1 MMLIPRPEGKNMSFV
16 RDLKVAA
23 ASLIRT
29 PGLAI
34 AVVLTLALGIGANAA
49 IFTLVRGVLLKP
61 LVNRDEDRL
70 VYLRQSA
77 AGIGVENAAF
87 SVPELQDL
95 RTSVKTLSAFGDF
108 SAMNFTMIG
117 LGEPRSIQGGVV
129 GGTYFDVMGLHPVLG
144 RLIGPQDDGPTAPG
158 VVVLTY
164 RFWST
169 ALHKDPS
176 VLGKTVRLG
185 SIGDRT
191 ATVIG
196 VLEPCVPYP
205 QDTEIISNI
214 VTSPHHLSA
223 TMVTGRIHR
232 MTELFGRL
240 APGATLDQ
248 ARAELS
254 SVYTAMK
261 KDHPEAYAQE
271 SNFQIGARLLRDEI
285 TSGAR
290 TVLLVLL
297 AASALV
303 FIIAC
308 SNVANLI
315 LARTVRREGELSV
328 RVALGASRGA
338 LRRMLLAESLLLC
351 GAGAAIGVLSA
362 QPMVAVLARYASRFS
377 IRALDFKVDSSLL
390 WVGAALAIV
399 AAVIL
404 AFVPRLPSSS
414 GTSSS
419 GSSSGT
425 RGGLSLSSGSA
436 RITGSTSRRQRI
448 FVVTQIAASF
458 VLLAGASTLI
468 TTLIAL
474 QRTQTGLDT
483 QHVLAIDVPA
493 MSDGKT
499 PQQVAGFYKEAIR
512 RIDALPGVTETAFGD
527 VVPWRD
533 GSFGSLQ
540 FSGDGHAHATGV
552 EDPRAQSRSISP
564 GFFAAL
570 GVPIIAGRDF
580 NALDDNNDNDKNQE
594 PVVIV
599 SQTLAQRMF
608 PNQDAINR
616 HVYWTDPVLQFF
628 GGTDLEKARLL
639 APHRIIGVTA
649 DIDDL
654 HVVPEP
660 TVTIYSPF
668 DEGALFGGR
677 LFIHTAANPYSLVPS
692 VTRIIRDMSAEQ
704 PVERATTLADVRAE
718 VLTPDR
724 LNSLVFGVFAV
735 VALLIAVVG
744 VAGVLAFS
752 VSARTREFG
761 IRLALGSEP
770 QQLLKGVIAE
780 GTVMAAAG
788 VLAGAAFGFV
798 LARLA
803 GKYFLDVKM
812 PGALPVFVSA
822 FVLMAVAVIASVLPA
837 ARAARVDIMQA
848 LRSE

>member
-1 MMLIPRPEGKNMSFV
+1 VLASPVLTQQRDGVNNMSFI
-16 RDLKVAA
+16 RDLRVGVH
-23 ASLIRT
+23 SLIHT

-34 AVVLTLALGIGANAA
+34 TVILTLALGIGANAA

-70 VYLRQSA
+70 IYVRQSA
-77 AGIGVENAAF
+77 PGIGDENATF
-87 SVPELQDL
+87 SVPEIEDL
-95 RTSVKTLSAFGDF
+95 RSSVKSLSAFGDF
-108 SAMNFTMIG
+108 STIGFTMIG
-117 LGEPRSIQGGVV
+117 LGEPRSIRGGVV

-144 RLIGPQDDGPTAPG
+144 RLIGPQDDGPKAAG

-169 ALHKDPS
+169 TLHKDPT
-176 VLGKTVRLG
+176 VIGKAVRLG
-185 SIGDRT
+185 SIGDRS

-205 QDTEIISNI
+205 QDTEIIANV

-240 APGATLDQ
+240 APGATLEQ
-248 ARAELS
+248 ARAELRRAYS
-254 SVYTAMK
+254 AMK

-271 SNFQIGARLLRDEI
+271 ANFQIGAKLLRDQI

-297 AASALV
+297 AASGLV

-315 LARTVRREGELSV
+315 LARTIRREGELAV
-328 RVALGASRGA
+328 RVALGASRAA

-351 GAGAAIGVLSA
+351 GVGAAVGVMSA
-362 QPMVAVLARYASRFS
+362 QPMVGVLAKYASRFS
-377 IRALDFKVDSSLL
+377 VRALDLTVDSSLL
-390 WVGAALAIV
+390 WAGAALAVV

-404 AFVPRLPSSS
+404 AFVPHLPSADSS
-414 GTSSS
+414 GGLGLAS
-419 GSSSGT
+419 GSV
-425 RGGLSLSSGSA
+425 

-448 FVVTQIAASF
+448 FAVTQIAASF
-458 VLLAGASTLI
+458 VLLTGASMVIATLI
-468 TTLIAL
+468 EL
-474 QRTQTGLDT
+474 QQTQTGLDT
-483 QHVLAIDVPA
+483 HHVLAIDVPA
-493 MSDGKT
+493 MSYGKT
-499 PQQVAGFYKEAIR
+499 PEQVLDFYKEAIR
-512 RIDALPGVTETAFGD
+512 RIDTLPGVSTTAFGD
-527 VVPWRD
+527 TVPWRD
-533 GSFGSLQ
+533 GVANPGLQ
-540 FSGDGHAHATGV
+540 FSADGHVHAVGV
-552 EDPRAQSRSISP
+552 EDPRSQWRTISP
-564 GFFAAL
+564 GFFAAM
-570 GVPIIAGRDF
+570 GVPILAGRDF
-580 NALDDNNDNDKNQE
+580 NALDGRNNDDQKNQE

-599 SQTLAQRMF
+599 SETLAQRMF
-608 PNQDAINR
+608 PNQDPINR

-628 GGTDLEKARLL
+628 PGTDSEKARLV
-639 APHRIIGVTA
+639 APRRIIGVTA
-649 DIDDL
+649 DVDDG
-654 HVVPEP
+654 HIVPEP
-660 TVTIYSPF
+660 TVTVYSPL
-668 DEGALFGGR
+668 EASPIFGGR
-677 LFIHTAANPYSLVPS
+677 LFIHSNVNPYSLVPS
-692 VTRIIRDMSAEQ
+692 VTQIIRHMSAEQ
-704 PVERATTLADVRAE
+704 PVEHPATLEDIRAE

-724 LNSLVFGVFAV
+724 LNSVVFGVFAAI
-735 VALLIAVVG
+735 ALAIAVVG

-761 IRLALGSEP
+761 VRLALGSEP
-770 QQLLKGVIAE
+770 QQLLKGVIVE
-780 GTVMAAAG
+780 GAVMAAAG
-788 VLAGAAFGFV
+788 VLAGAAFGFA

-812 PGALPVFVSA
+812 PGALPVTVSA
-822 FVLMAVAVIASVLPA
+822 LVLMTVAVVASVLPA